1 MSGIVRIEHDKDRPY
16 VVVSKSLT
24 NDKRLSFR
32 LRGML
37 TYLLG
42 KPHGWQA
49 RMNEIQD
56 AGTES
61 EDAVRSMFAE
71 GRRFGYIK
79 TIARR
84 VKGRMSFEHVIYE
97 SPLKTPCP
105 NILNEDGTVYVPPTK
120 RGKPGSVEGHRTG
133 VTELG
138 FPSLET
144 RVLVSNEASSTQ
156 SANKEREAAAP
167 HALAQTSQEA
177 PEPQEQQ
184 DSTPADAGAAHA
196 AAVSLQAPVQ
206 AEVQVPA
213 SVGETNTASSEK
225 IPGAAARHGGR
236 AAQTETE
243 VFLRRKLSSAF
254 VDRLFDELQPLGVTR
269 RTDWPALPLE
279 CVQGLVEEAQRTHQ
293 QHGVKVPTRLR
304 DLLDDECRRRDLP
317 VAPTTPTS
325 PTSAS
330 AAAPV
335 SKYDRS
341 AWSD

>member
-37 TYLLG
+37 AYLLG
-42 KPHGWQA
+42 KPQGWQV

-79 TIARR
+79 TVARR

-97 SPLKTPCP
+97 SPLATPCP
-105 NILNEDGTVYVPPTK
+105 DILNEDGTVYVAPTK
-120 RGKPGSVEGHRTG
+120 RGKPGSVDRTG
-133 VTELG
+133 ETELG

-156 SANKEREAAAP
+156 SANKERESAAP
-167 HALAQTSQEA
+167 NALAQTSEKASEPETA
-177 PEPQEQQ
+177 PNT
-184 DSTPADAGAAHA
+184 TPADAGPPHG
-196 AAVSLQAPVQ
+196 AAVRQEAPSPVQ
-206 AEVQVPA
+206 VQTQVPA
-213 SVGETNTASSEK
+213 SAGETNTTSSEK
-225 IPGAAARHGGR
+225 IPGAAARRGGR
-236 AAQTETE
+236 AAPTDTEA
-243 VFLRRKLSSAF
+243 FLRRKLSGAF

-269 RTDWPALPLE
+269 RTDWPALPLAR
-279 CVQGLVEEAQRTHQ
+279 VQELVDEAQRTHQ
-293 QHGVKVPTRLR
+293 QHGMKVPTRLR
-304 DLLDDECRRRDLP
+304 DLLDDECRRRSITM
-317 VAPTTPTS
+317 PTPAA
-325 PTSAS
+325 SAS

-335 SKYDRS
+335 SKFDRS

>member
-42 KPHGWQA
+42 KPQGWQA

-84 VKGRMSFEHVIYE
+84 IKGRMSFEHVIYE
-97 SPLKTPCP
+97 SPLATPCP
-105 NILNEDGTVYVPPTK
+105 DILNEDGTVYVAPTK
-120 RGKPGSVEGHRTG
+120 RGKPGSVDRTG
-133 VTELG
+133 ETELG

-156 SANKEREAAAP
+156 SANKERESAAP
-167 HALAQTSQEA
+167 NALAQTSEKASEPETA
-177 PEPQEQQ
+177 PNT
-184 DSTPADAGAAHA
+184 TPADAGPPHG
-196 AAVSLQAPVQ
+196 AAVRQEAPSPVQ
-206 AEVQVPA
+206 VQTQVPA
-213 SVGETNTASSEK
+213 SAGETNATSSEK
-225 IPGAAARHGGR
+225 VPGAARRGGR
-236 AAQTETE
+236 AVTATEA
-243 VFLRRKLSSAF
+243 FLRRKLSGPF
-254 VDRLFDELQPLGVTR
+254 VDRLFDELQPLGVER
-269 RTDWPALPLE
+269 RTDWPALPLDR
-279 CVQGLVEEAQRTHQ
+279 VQELVEEAQRTHQ
-293 QHGVKVPTRLR
+293 RHGMKVPTRLR
-304 DLLDDECRRRDLP
+304 DLLDEECRRTLNPLP
-317 VAPTTPTS
+317 DPVDPKA